1 MSDKSLW
8 RGLVGG
14 FGNQSAKPLST
25 SSRRCE
31 AGHPMA
37 LDWVKCP
44 YCEAEKNAG
53 ERTQMDPSTSAT
65 RASTASTASSAAG
78 PGATRINP
86 TEDFGGYAADASPPA
101 RHATAG
107 RRETRIDMPDAG
119 RVEPVGTAAQASSHG
134 SRPPRGATKVLY
146 PDEMS
151 SSQAPVRS
159 SHGRRLTGIVVTF
172 SWSGLGTLFELHEGR
187 NYVGSGTVS
196 VEGNR
201 PSDVMV
207 PEDDK
212 LSSAHFLILCQR
224 EKYRISDCN
233 STNGT
238 YVNGEQIDT
247 LGIDLSDDALI
258 QAGATLFT
266 FRKIRPPAADQG
278 KLQSTDDVPS
288 QSEVRPVRDRTD
300 EDRAN

>member
-1 MSDKSLW
+1 
-8 RGLVGG
+8 
-14 FGNQSAKPLST
+14 
-25 SSRRCE
+25 
-31 AGHPMA
+31 MA

-53 ERTQMDPSTSAT
+53 ERTQIGTQMSAT
-65 RASTASTASSAAG
+65 RTSTAG

-86 TEDFGGYAADASPPA
+86 PEDLGGPAADASSPGRRA
-101 RHATAG
+101 SGG
-107 RRETRIDMPDAG
+107 RRETRVDMPDG
-119 RVEPVGTAAQASSHG
+119 ERSESFGTAAPPSEG

-146 PDEMS
+146 PEEM
-151 SSQAPVRS
+151 SSQAPVRPG
-159 SHGRRLTGIVVTF
+159 HGRRLTGIVVTF
-172 SWSGLGTLFELHEGR
+172 SWSALGTLFELHEGR

-238 YVNGEQIDT
+238 YVNGDQIDT
-247 LGIDLSDDALI
+247 LGIDLPDGALI

-266 FRKIRPPAADQG
+266 FQKIRPPVVGQG
-278 KLQSTDDVPS
+278 KLQSTDDMPS
-288 QSEVRPVRDRTD
+288 QSEVEPVRDRSN
-300 EDRAN
+300 EERPG

>member
-53 ERTQMDPSTSAT
+53 ERTQMDPLTSAT
-65 RASTASTASSAAG
+65 RASIASSVAG
-78 PGATRINP
+78 PGTTRINP
-86 TEDFGGYAADASPPA
+86 TDDFGETAAGASSPGRRASP
-101 RHATAG
+101 RH
-107 RRETRIDMPDAG
+107 RETRIDMPDG
-119 RVEPVGTAAQASSHG
+119 ERVEPVGMAASAPPERG
-134 SRPPRGATKVLY
+134 RPPRGATKVLY
-146 PDEMS
+146 TDDMS
-151 SSQAPVRS
+151 SPEAPVRS

-172 SWSGLGTLFELHEGR
+172 SWTALGTLFELHEGR

-212 LSSAHFLILCQR
+212 LSNAHFLILCQR

-247 LGIDLSDDALI
+247 LGIDLPDDAQI

-266 FRKIRPPAADQG
+266 FRKIRPPVAGQG

-288 QSEVRPVRDRTD
+288 QSEVRPVRDRTN